1 MNAMHKVQRVVCYM
15 IMSNLTTLTSMS
27 YLLIYLYPFLYFSN
41 LTTAQKINNMHY
53 TYLILLFDFLQ
64 VLYGAREFP
73 TKN

>member
-1 MNAMHKVQRVVCYM
+1 M

-27 YLLIYLYPFLYFSN
+27 YLLIYPDPFLYFSN
-41 LTTAQKINNMHY
+41 LTTAREINNMHY